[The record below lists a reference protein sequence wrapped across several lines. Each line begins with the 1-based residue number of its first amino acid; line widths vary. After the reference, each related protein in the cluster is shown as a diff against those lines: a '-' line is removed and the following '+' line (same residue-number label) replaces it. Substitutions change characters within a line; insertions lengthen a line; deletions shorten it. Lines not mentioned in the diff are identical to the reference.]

1 MASLEEEEELRIPGF
16 LATADA
22 RVAQEFGV
30 IALERVMTGKSGMR
44 GFGKAAKVLQIS
56 VEEVE
61 QGVASLTTVLARCVR
76 YYLPRSQQLLL
87 LTDAGLQEVA
97 REALADLLTERQ
109 EELYGEILS
118 SVASYRNL
126 NWRLD
131 IQVASRS
138 LQQQS
143 RPSYLLALAT
153 SNGVKHMEADFSVLK
168 EVCAQLEAALAESR
182 SAYSRRFQ
190 RFNK

>member
-1 MASLEEEEELRIPGF
+1 MGVCTPA
-16 LATADA
+16 
-22 RVAQEFGV
+22 VAQEFGV

-61 QGVASLTTVLARCVR
+61 QGVASLTTVLARCVC

-87 LTDAGLQEVA
+87 LADAGLQEVA

-131 IQVASRS
+131 IQVSPQPPQMKGRRYSYQYFS
-138 LQQQS
+138 LIRQEEENLVS
-143 RPSYLLALAT
+143 D
-153 SNGVKHMEADFSVLK
+153 V
-168 EVCAQLEAALAESR
+168 
-182 SAYSRRFQ
+182 
-190 RFNK
+190 

>member
-1 MASLEEEEELRIPGF
+1 
-16 LATADA
+16 
-22 RVAQEFGV
+22 
-30 IALERVMTGKSGMR
+30 MR
-44 GFGKAAKVLQIS
+44 GFVKAAKVLQIS

-87 LTDAGLQEVA
+87 LADAGLQEVA

-109 EELYGEILS
+109 EELYGEIPS

-131 IQVASRS
+131 IQVSP
-138 LQQQS
+138 QPPQMK
-143 RPSYLLALAT
+143 
-153 SNGVKHMEADFSVLK
+153 GK
-168 EVCAQLEAALAESR
+168 EVLISVFSLIRQEEENLVSDV
-182 SAYSRRFQ
+182 
-190 RFNK
+190 